1 MSTETSLAVLL
12 AGGAL
17 IVWILNLVRRGRL
30 YVGYG
35 VIFGVAISAA
45 CLVVGLPALLGKG
58 AMLQAHRE
66 GLIVGALI
74 FIVVIL
80 VYALGQLTILSNRLT
95 TLTQELA
102 IRQADESARPDATSR
117 RESESVPRP

>member
-1 MSTETSLAVLL
+1 VSPETSLAVLL

-17 IVWILNLVRRGRL
+17 IAWILNLVRRGRL

-35 VIFGVAISAA
+35 VIFGVAISTG
-45 CLVVGLPALLGKG
+45 CIVVGLPSLFGMG
-58 AMLQAHRE
+58 AMLRAHGE
-66 GLIVGALI
+66 GLIVGACI
-74 FIVVIL
+74 FMVLLL

-102 IRQADESARPDATSR
+102 IRHAEESARRDATEKIDLPPTS
-117 RESESVPRP
+117 

>member
-17 IVWILNLVRRGRL
+17 IAWILNLVRGGRL

-45 CLVVGLPALLGKG
+45 CIVVGLPSLLGMG
-58 AMLQAHRE
+58 AVLRAHRE
-66 GLIVGALI
+66 GLTVGAAI
-74 FIVVIL
+74 FVVLIL

-102 IRQADESARPDATSR
+102 IRHAGESASRDAT
-117 RESESVPRP
+117 VPRE